1 MNAISDGGEEGLVRE
16 EDEAPTKETG
26 NRFEFT
32 VVRGGGKL
40 RRQLRGSLRIAGW
53 GRYIEASLIVI
64 ACPIL
69 SVPALSFPRGSL
81 LILVVDQALRLEN
94 NSRQRV
100 KELLLA
106 RYFLFAIGI
115 FFFFFLDCRMGIDR

>member
-16 EDEAPTKETG
+16 EDEAPTKETDSSLPS
-26 NRFEFT
+26 RE
-32 VVRGGGKL
+32 GGGKL

>member
-40 RRQLRGSLRIAGW
+40 RRQLRGW